1 MMAHYSYL
9 YDLMRKVDT
18 GTLTHNN
25 AEIKSMNLGHSHKL
39 FQLAQVNQK

>member
-9 YDLMRKVDT
+9 YDLMRKVDI

-25 AEIKSMNLGHSHKL
+25 VEIKSMNLGHSHKL